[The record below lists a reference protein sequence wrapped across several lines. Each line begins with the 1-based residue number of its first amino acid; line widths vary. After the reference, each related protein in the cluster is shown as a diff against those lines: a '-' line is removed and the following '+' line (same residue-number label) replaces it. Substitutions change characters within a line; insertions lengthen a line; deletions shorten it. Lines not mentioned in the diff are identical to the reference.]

1 MMSGLSRIIVAL
13 GAVIGF
19 WGGVADAADKVSVGI
34 ANTLNDVTLYI
45 AQERGFFRDEGL
57 EVELIV
63 LDSGAKM
70 IAPLGTGQLDVGAG
84 ALSAGFYN
92 AVDRNVAIKI
102 VADRGR
108 TAPWSEYQMV
118 VIRKDLV
125 DSGNFKSLADL
136 KGKKMAAAAPGVT
149 SLSVLNE
156 AMKSAG
162 LSYKDVET
170 VFMPFPQQVVA
181 LRNRAIDGSI
191 MTEPF
196 ATQVAK
202 AGFGVRFVST
212 ETFYPGDQVGVIFY
226 SEKLIKERSEVAKR
240 FMKAYLRAVRAFVD
254 VTSRGK
260 IEGPGA
266 DEVLR
271 IVTKNFNIDPEV
283 ARAISP
289 QAVDPNGSVN
299 MDSIRKDWTFFR
311 EHGLISGTAPLE
323 TIVDNSFAEAA
334 ARELGPYK
342 PKTQ

>member
-1 MMSGLSRIIVAL
+1 MLRPTRCAL
-13 GAVIGF
+13 ALYALISLWTGAE
-19 WGGVADAADKVSVGI
+19 AADRVSVGI
-34 ANTLNDVTLYI
+34 ANTLNDAPLYI
-45 AQERGFFRDEGL
+45 AQERGFFRDEAL
-57 EVELIV
+57 DVELIV

-92 AVDRNVAIKI
+92 AVDRGVAIRI

-108 TAPWSEYQMV
+108 TAPWSDYQMV

-125 DSGNFKSLADL
+125 DSGAFKSLVDL

-162 LSYKDVET
+162 LSFKDVET

-202 AGFGVRFVST
+202 AGYGVRFVST

-226 SEKLIKERSEVAKR
+226 SEKLIKERADVAKR
-240 FMKAYLRAVRAFVD
+240 FMKAYLRAVRAYLD
-254 VTSRGK
+254 VVPRGK

-266 DEVLR
+266 DEL
-271 IVTKNFNIDPEV
+271 IQILTKNFGIDPGV
-283 ARAISP
+283 AQAISS
-289 QAVDPNGSVN
+289 QAVDPDGSVN

-311 EHGLISGTAPLE
+311 EQGLISGTVPLE
-323 TIVDNSFAEAA
+323 TIVDPTFAGAA
-334 ARELGPYK
+334 AKELGPYK
-342 PKTQ
+342 PRTQ

>member
-1 MMSGLSRIIVAL
+1 MSYLSRITVAL
-13 GAVIGF
+13 GAI
-19 WGGVADAADKVSVGI
+19 VAVHAGAAHAADKVSVGI
-34 ANTLNDVTLYI
+34 ANTLNDVTLYM

-57 EVELIV
+57 DVELIV

-92 AVDRNVAIKI
+92 AVDRGVAIRI

-108 TAPWSEYQMV
+108 TAPWSDYQMV
-118 VIRKDLV
+118 VMRKDLV
-125 DSGNFKSLADL
+125 DSGSFKSLADL

-156 AMKSAG
+156 AMKSAS
-162 LSYKDVET
+162 LAYKDVET

-226 SEKLIKERSEVAKR
+226 SEKLIKERADVAKR

-271 IVTKNFNIDPEV
+271 LVTKNFNIDPEV
-283 ARAISP
+283 ARAIAP

-299 MDSIRKDWTFFR
+299 TESIRKDWTFFR
-311 EHGLISGTAPLE
+311 EQGLITGTTPLE

-342 PKTQ
+342 PRTQ

>member
-1 MMSGLSRIIVAL
+1 MSFVTRYAVAL
-13 GAVIGF
+13 CALLGLLTGGAK
-19 WGGVADAADKVSVGI
+19 AADKVSVGI
-34 ANTLNDVTLYI
+34 ANTLNDAPLYI

-57 EVELIV
+57 DVELIV

-108 TAPWSEYQMV
+108 TAPWSDYQMV

-125 DSGNFKSLADL
+125 DSGAFKSLADL

-162 LSYKDVET
+162 LTFKDVET

-181 LRNRAIDGSI
+181 LRNQAIDGSI

-212 ETFYPGDQVGVIFY
+212 EKFYPGDQVGVIFY
-226 SEKLIKERSEVAKR
+226 SEKLIKERQDVAKR
-240 FMKAYLRAVRAFVD
+240 FMKAYLRAIRAFVD
-254 VTSRGK
+254 VTSRGR

-271 IVTKNFNIDPEV
+271 VVTKNFNIDPEV
-283 ARAISP
+283 ARAIAP

-299 MDSIRKDWTFFR
+299 IDSIRKDWTFFR
-311 EHGLISGTAPLE
+311 EQGLITAAVPLE

-334 ARELGPYK
+334 AKELGPYK
-342 PKTQ
+342 PKRQ